1 MAYRICAAPDCP
13 ELIPAGR
20 QSRCQKHRTYSPT
33 YHARDWAEQ
42 KRRKAA
48 VDAHVETHGYWCP
61 GWGVPAHASDDLTA
75 DHVTAVANGGAR
87 GPLQALCRSCNS
99 RKAASE

>member
-1 MAYRICAAPDCP
+1 MAKKICSVPGCP
-13 ELIPAGR
+13 EPIPAGR

-33 YHARDWAEQ
+33 YHQRDWAEQ

-48 VDAHVETHGYWCP
+48 DDAHVETHGYWCP
-61 GWGVPAHASDDLTA
+61 GWGVPAHESTDLTA
-75 DHVTAVANGGAR
+75 DHVTAVANGGGS
-87 GPLQALCRSCNS
+87 GPLAVLCRSCNS